1 MRTSRHLVEL
11 DGERYT
17 AEPLKSSH
25 RVTSLPPAWAI
36 SRDREFIG
44 KLTIRSDETTKE
56 FEARCIAWLRDL
68 YGLHRPKWDSGS

>member
-1 MRTSRHLVEL
+1 MRSSHLVEL

-25 RVTSLPPAWAI
+25 RITSLHPPGLSHVAVSLWT
-36 SRDREFIG
+36 
-44 KLTIRSDETTKE
+44 LPIRSNETTKE

-68 YGLHRPKWDSGS
+68 YGLHRP